1 MLWLGIVNPSIKNH
15 RKTFDGWNWRWMRMW
30 MRWKWN
36 NNWRWKWNW
45 KYCSMSFAN
54 RSDMASAPTIRVMVE
69 LNLSKS
75 IHTTVGLGCE
85 KINREVL
92 MNSNSW
98 TKEPLEGNL
107 SALFFVFY
115 LRRSR
120 RAVVVSSWHHKIT
133 WEQFEIINKAKQ
145 GQERF
150 ASFISDQCVVVI
162 H

>member
-1 MLWLGIVNPSIKNH
+1 MLWLGIVNPSIINH
-15 RKTFDGWNWRWMRMW
+15 RKTFDGWSWNWRWN
-30 MRWKWN
+30 WN
-36 NNWRWKWNW
+36 DNWN
-45 KYCSMSFAN
+45 YCFLSFAN
-54 RSDMASAPTIRVMVE
+54 RSDKASAPTIRVPVE
-69 LNLSKS
+69 LNMSLS

-85 KINREVL
+85 KSNREVRL
-92 MNSNSW
+92 MNSNTW
-98 TKEPLEGNL
+98 TKEHIEGNL

>member
-1 MLWLGIVNPSIKNH
+1 
-15 RKTFDGWNWRWMRMW
+15 
-30 MRWKWN
+30 
-36 NNWRWKWNW
+36 
-45 KYCSMSFAN
+45 
-54 RSDMASAPTIRVMVE
+54 MASAPTIRVMVE

-107 SALFFVFY
+107 SALFLVFY

-120 RAVVVSSWHHKIT
+120 GAVVVTSWYHKIT
-133 WEQFEIINKAKQ
+133 WEQFETINKAKQ

-150 ASFISDQCVVVI
+150 ASFISDQYVVVI
-162 H
+162 HYF

>member
-1 MLWLGIVNPSIKNH
+1 
-15 RKTFDGWNWRWMRMW
+15 MW

-107 SALFFVFY
+107 SALFLVFY

-120 RAVVVSSWHHKIT
+120 WAVVVNSWHHKILS
-133 WEQFEIINKAKQ
+133 WEQFENINKAKQ

-150 ASFISDQCVVVI
+150 GSLPNRMFLDNVQMGEGGHSKKINSR
-162 H
+162 